1 VLGTSSSLN
10 GGWIRH
16 FNQSNN
22 IDVSVWMGH
31 YPLFPGLSDNHE
43 YMSLSQNTVA
53 GEGSQVVPVG
63 ADIQLWF
70 LYCRNETDNMLMGQ
84 ILQSLL

>member
-1 VLGTSSSLN
+1 MLGTSSSVN
-10 GGWIRH
+10 GEWIRH
-16 FNQSNN
+16 FDQSGD

-43 YMSLSQNTVA
+43 YISLLQNIVA
-53 GEGSQVVPVG
+53 GERSQVVPVS

-70 LYCRNETDNMLMGQ
+70 LYCRNETDHMLMGQ
-84 ILQSLL
+84 ILQSLS